1 MTRKVGPPVRLLATV
16 LFTDIVGSTQLA
28 AELGDRRWR
37 QLLARHHAFVRRLLR
52 QHGGREVD
60 TAGDGFFATFDQPGR
75 AIDFAVE
82 IIRGLKRMS
91 IDIRAGI
98 HMGEVEVI
106 GPKVGGIAVH
116 IASRI
121 MSMAGPGEVMVS
133 STVRDLMSGSDLPFS
148 DQGFQELKGVPAQ
161 WRLYSVEVSAAGEAS
176 EAAEEAV
183 ALPGEGGPIRRVR
196 TPWLVGLIVVGSVA
210 AVAVPSILV
219 LSGRGPPPF
228 TPGPNTVV
236 RLDPETGEVISGATV
251 GTTPMSVAY
260 GNARL
265 WVANF
270 DDRTI
275 QPVDPE
281 TTEPGPAIGLTLQG
295 HPDGIAVG
303 GGFVWV
309 ASGISGVMFKVDP
322 TTNAAVPIETGVGLS
337 AVAFGEGAV
346 WVTNGGTD
354 EVLRI
359 DPESGAI
366 DRISLPE
373 GSSPQGIAVGAG
385 SVWVANSLKGNVARI
400 DPETDQ
406 VVVAIPLLRG
416 QPEQVAF
423 GEGYA
428 WVTNSSDDSVTRIDP
443 RSNQGTIIDRV
454 GNGPAGVAAGQGAVW
469 VANSL
474 DGTVARIDP
483 DSARVIAR
491 IRLGEGLS
499 PAGVA
504 VTDDAVWVTIQAP

>member
-1 MTRKVGPPVRLLATV
+1 MG
-16 LFTDIVGSTQLA
+16 
-28 AELGDRRWR
+28 
-37 QLLARHHAFVRRLLR
+37 
-52 QHGGREVD
+52 
-60 TAGDGFFATFDQPGR
+60 
-75 AIDFAVE
+75 
-82 IIRGLKRMS
+82 

-116 IASRI
+116 IGSRI

-148 DQGFQELKGVPAQ
+148 DQGFHELKGVPAQ
-161 WRLYSVEVSAAGEAS
+161 WRLYSVEASAAG

-183 ALPGEGGPIRRVR
+183 ALPGEGEPIRRVR
-196 TPWLVGLIVVGSVA
+196 TPWLVGLIVVGVVA
-210 AVAVPSILV
+210 AVAIPSILV
-219 LSGRGPPPF
+219 LSRRGPPLF
-228 TPGPNTVV
+228 APGPNTVV
-236 RLDPETGEVISGATV
+236 RLNPAAGEVVSGANV
-251 GTTPMSVAY
+251 GSTPTAVAY
-260 GNARL
+260 GNGRL

-275 QPVDPE
+275 QPIDPE

-309 ASGISGVMFKVDP
+309 ASGISGVVFKVDP

-346 WVTNGGTD
+346 WVTNAATD

-373 GSSPQGIAVGAG
+373 GSAPQGIALGGGAI
-385 SVWVANSLKGNVARI
+385 WVANSLKGNVARI
-400 DPETDQ
+400 DPETRQ

-428 WVTNSSDDSVTRIDP
+428 WVTNYSDDSVTRIDP

-454 GNGPAGVAAGQGAVW
+454 GNGPAGVATGQGAVW

-474 DGTVARIDP
+474 DGTVAGIEPR
-483 DSARVIAR
+483 SARVIAR
-491 IRLGEGLS
+491 IRLGADLS

-504 VTDDAVWVTIQAP
+504 VTGDAVWVTIQAP

>member
-1 MTRKVGPPVRLLATV
+1 MTPKVGPPVRLLATV
-16 LFTDIVGSTQLA
+16 LFTDIVGSTKLA

-37 QLLARHHAFVRRLLR
+37 QLLARHHAFVRRQLR

-75 AIDFAVE
+75 AIDCAVE
-82 IIRGLKRMS
+82 IIRGMKRMS
-91 IDIRAGI
+91 VDIRAGI

-116 IASRI
+116 IGSRI

-133 STVRDLMSGSDLPFS
+133 STVRDLMAGSDLTFS
-148 DQGFQELKGVPAQ
+148 DEGFHELKGVPAQ
-161 WRLYSVEVSAAGEAS
+161 WRLYSVEAAAGEES

-183 ALPGEGGPIRRVR
+183 ALPGEGEPVRPFR
-196 TPWLVGLIVVGSVA
+196 TPWLVALIVAGLVA
-210 AVAVPSILV
+210 AVAIPSILV

-228 TPGPNTVV
+228 TPRPNTVV
-236 RLDPETGEVISGATV
+236 RLDPGTGEVISGANV

-260 GNARL
+260 GNGGL

-275 QPVDPE
+275 QRVDPE
-281 TTEPGPAIGLTLQG
+281 TSEPGPAIGLTLRG

-309 ASGISGVMFKVDP
+309 ASGISGLVFKVDP

-337 AVAFGEGAV
+337 GVAFGEGAV
-346 WVTNGGTD
+346 WVTNAGTD

-366 DRISLPE
+366 SRISLPE

-385 SVWVANSLKGNVARI
+385 AVWVANSLKGNVARI
-400 DPETDQ
+400 DADTGQ

-423 GEGYA
+423 GEGYV
-428 WVTNSSDDSVTRIDP
+428 WVTSYSDDSVTRIDP

-469 VANSL
+469 VADSL
-474 DGTVARIDP
+474 DGTVARIDT
-483 DSARVIAR
+483 DSARVVAQIG
-491 IRLGEGLS
+491 LGSGLS

-504 VTDDAVWVTIQAP
+504 VTGDAVWVTIQAP